1 MSVESLTPDHNEHW
15 ELPVE
20 ESVRRAYVLPPYEEA
35 RIDELTEEEEAAF
48 VAALAE

>member
-1 MSVESLTPDHNEHW
+1 
-15 ELPVE
+15 
-20 ESVRRAYVLPPYEEA
+20 VLPPYEEA